1 MAPMAIM
8 TDSRGRHARER
19 RAATPSPT
27 AAQRLKAFA
36 VARRHTWLVRVLK
49 TTLPVVAAVAL
60 VAYGTLVWVVIGQ
73 RPKNF
78 DPGTMRIDSENL
90 TMENPKYDGFGKD
103 GTRYQ
108 LRAVT
113 AVTDLKMSGPIRLN
127 EISGDL
133 VQQTGAVTKIHAN
146 WGTFDQK
153 KNELELYEK
162 IDIDGSTGMKARLT
176 RATVYTKEN
185 RIVSPEPVAADMPT
199 GSVRART
206 MTLDSKARRVTFK
219 GAVEVHLKPNISA
232 ANADA
237 QAARA
242 KTSALPGLALNSGAP
257 VDITSDVLE
266 VDDNARSASFRQNV
280 VARQADATLSA
291 PELDVLYEGRAVLPG
306 GSAQPA
312 TGPDGGAKVKFLKA
326 RGGVTMS
333 QKADQASGDTLDYEV
348 GVERIALRG
357 NVVLTSGVERRVTAA
372 AADFD
377 SLADTALIT
386 GNVEVLQGPN
396 ILKGQRLALD
406 RKTGRTRLDS
416 PPDGDRAAGRIA
428 ATFYQ
433 AEPSPGKTAKGNS
446 KTDAQADSSSTGLSL
461 GASFKTDPKAPIN
474 IDAEALDIFD
484 QTKMAVFKGNVVARQ
499 GDFVV
504 RASELTARYN
514 GQSGLGL
521 ASTAA
526 TGEKGQPA
534 QLQKIEARQ
543 KVVITSSDGRTAS
556 GDWADFNVKG
566 NTAVVGGKVI
576 VSQGK
581 SIVEGTKLLIDM
593 NTGQSR
599 FEIAEAAKAASGQ
612 AEASATCPQG
622 QVCSKG
628 RIRAVFYPKEV
639 EAAKKKEAN
648 DRNGGAASTPGQ
660 SSAKQPAASSWQSTT
675 QPPGAK

>member
-1 MAPMAIM
+1 MATM
-8 TDSRGRHARER
+8 TDSSGRHARER
-19 RAATPSPT
+19 GSVTSFPT

-36 VARRHTWLVRVLK
+36 AARRHTWLVRLLK
-49 TTLPVVAAVAL
+49 TTLPLAAMVAL
-60 VAYGTLVWVVIGQ
+60 VGYGALVWVVVGQ

-108 LRAVT
+108 LRALS
-113 AVTDLKMSGPIRLN
+113 AVTDIKMSGPIRLN
-127 EISGDL
+127 SIDGDL
-133 VQQTGAVTKIHAN
+133 VQQTGAVTKIQAN

-185 RIVSPEPVAADMPT
+185 RVVSPEPVVADMPT

-206 MTLDSKARRVTFK
+206 MALDTKARRVSFK
-219 GAVEVHLKPNISA
+219 DAVEVRLKPHGPSA
-232 ANADA
+232 SSE
-237 QAARA
+237 ARA
-242 KTSALPGLALNSGAP
+242 KTSALPGLSLNTSAP
-257 VDITSDVLE
+257 VDIKSEALE
-266 VDDNARSASFRQNV
+266 VNDNARMALFRQNV
-280 VARQADATLSA
+280 VATQADATLSA
-291 PELDVLYEGRAVLPG
+291 PELDVVYEGRAALPG
-306 GSAQPA
+306 GAEPA
-312 TGPDGGAKVKFLKA
+312 ASPDGGARIRFLKA

-333 QKADQASGDTLDYEV
+333 QKEDRATSDTLDYEA

-357 NVVLTSGVERRVTAA
+357 NVVLTSGADRRVTAA

-386 GNVEVLQGPN
+386 GNVEVMQGPN
-396 ILKGQRLALD
+396 TLRGQRLALD
-406 RKTGRTRLDS
+406 RKAGKTRLDS
-416 PPDGDRAAGRIA
+416 PADGDRTAGRIA

-433 AEPSPGKTAKGNS
+433 AEQKPGEAGKGSSKSEAPTETA
-446 KTDAQADSSSTGLSL
+446 STGLAL
-461 GASFKTDPKAPIN
+461 GTSFKTDPKAPIN
-474 IDAEALDIFD
+474 IEADALDIFD
-484 QTKMAVFKGNVVARQ
+484 QAKMAVFKGNVVAKQ
-499 GDFVV
+499 GDFIV
-504 RASELTARYN
+504 RASELTARYS

-521 ASTAA
+521 ASTPVK
-526 TGEKGQPA
+526 GEKGQAA

-543 KVVITSSDGRTAS
+543 KVVIVSSDGRTAS
-556 GDWADFNVKG
+556 GDWADFNTKA

-581 SIVEGTKLLIDM
+581 NVVEGTKLLIDM
-593 NTGQSR
+593 TTGQTR
-599 FEIAEAAKAASGQ
+599 FEVADAAKAASGQ
-612 AEASATCPQG
+612 AETSPTCPEG

-628 RIRAVFYPKEV
+628 RVRAVFYPKEV
-639 EAAKKKEAN
+639 EAEKKKKADE
-648 DRNGGAASTPGQ
+648 RGAISESGQ
-660 SSAKQPAASSWQSTT
+660 SSSKQPAASSWQSTT

>member
-1 MAPMAIM
+1 M
-8 TDSRGRHARER
+8 TDTRSRHARER
-19 RAATPSPT
+19 GSATPFPT

-36 VARRHTWLVRVLK
+36 KARRHTWLVRLLK
-49 TTLPVVAAVAL
+49 TTFPVVATVAL
-60 VAYGTLVWVVIGQ
+60 VAYGGLMWVVVGQ
-73 RPKNF
+73 HPKNF
-78 DPGTMRIDSENL
+78 DPGTMRIDSQNL

-113 AVTDLKMSGPIRLN
+113 AVTDIKMSGPIRLN
-127 EISGDL
+127 SIDGDF
-133 VQQTGAVTKIHAN
+133 VQQTGTVTKIRAN

-185 RIVSPEPVAADMPT
+185 RIVSPEPVVADMPT

-206 MTLDSKARRVTFK
+206 MSLDSKTRRVTFK
-219 GAVEVHLKPNISA
+219 EAVEVHLKPNA
-232 ANADA
+232 PPANAEA

-242 KTSALPGLALNSGAP
+242 KTSALPGLALNAGAP
-257 VDITSDVLE
+257 VDIRSDTLD
-266 VDDNARSASFRQNV
+266 VDDNARSALFRQNV
-280 VARQADATLSA
+280 VARQADATLSS
-291 PELDVLYEGRAVLPG
+291 PELDVLYEGRAALPS

-312 TGPDGGAKVKFLKA
+312 AGADSGTRIKFIKA

-333 QKADQASGDTLDYEV
+333 QKEDQATGNTLDYEA

-357 NVVLTSGVERRVTAA
+357 NVVLTSGAERRVTAA

-386 GNVEVLQGPN
+386 GNVEVLQGQN
-396 ILKGQRLALD
+396 MLKGQRLALD
-406 RKTGRTRLDS
+406 RKAGKTRLDS
-416 PPDGDRAAGRIA
+416 PADADRAAGRIA

-433 AEPSPGKTAKGNS
+433 PDQKPGEAAKAGS
-446 KTDAQADSSSTGLSL
+446 KSETQTETSSTGLAL
-461 GASFKTDPKAPIN
+461 GPSFKTDPKAPIN
-474 IDAEALDIFD
+474 IEAESLDIFD
-484 QTKMAVFKGNVVARQ
+484 PAKMALFKGNVVARQ

-504 RASELTARYN
+504 RASELTARYS

-521 ASTAA
+521 ASTSAK
-526 TGEKGQPA
+526 GEKGQAA

-543 KVVITSSDGRTAS
+543 KVVITSGDGRTAS
-556 GDWADFNVKG
+556 GDWADFNVKA

-581 SIVEGTKLLIDM
+581 SVVEGTKLLIDM

-599 FEIAEAAKAASGQ
+599 FEIAEAGKAASGQ
-612 AEASATCPQG
+612 AEASPTCPEG
-622 QVCSKG
+622 QVCSKS

-639 EAAKKKEAN
+639 EAAKKKRADE
-648 DRNGGAASTPGQ
+648 RNGSSDATAGQ
-660 SSAKQPAASSWQSTT
+660 PSSKQPAASSWQSTT

>member
-1 MAPMAIM
+1 MAIM

-232 ANADA
+232 A
-237 QAARA
+237 
-242 KTSALPGLALNSGAP
+242 K
-257 VDITSDVLE
+257 
-266 VDDNARSASFRQNV
+266 
-280 VARQADATLSA
+280 
-291 PELDVLYEGRAVLPG
+291 
-306 GSAQPA
+306 
-312 TGPDGGAKVKFLKA
+312 
-326 RGGVTMS
+326 
-333 QKADQASGDTLDYEV
+333 
-348 GVERIALRG
+348 
-357 NVVLTSGVERRVTAA
+357 
-372 AADFD
+372 
-377 SLADTALIT
+377 
-386 GNVEVLQGPN
+386 
-396 ILKGQRLALD
+396 D
-406 RKTGRTRLDS
+406 RKS
-416 PPDGDRAAGRIA
+416 
-428 ATFYQ
+428 
-433 AEPSPGKTAKGNS
+433 
-446 KTDAQADSSSTGLSL
+446 
-461 GASFKTDPKAPIN
+461 
-474 IDAEALDIFD
+474 
-484 QTKMAVFKGNVVARQ
+484 VV
-499 GDFVV
+499 
-504 RASELTARYN
+504 
-514 GQSGLGL
+514 
-521 ASTAA
+521 
-526 TGEKGQPA
+526 
-534 QLQKIEARQ
+534 
-543 KVVITSSDGRTAS
+543 
-556 GDWADFNVKG
+556 
-566 NTAVVGGKVI
+566 
-576 VSQGK
+576 
-581 SIVEGTKLLIDM
+581 
-593 NTGQSR
+593 
-599 FEIAEAAKAASGQ
+599 
-612 AEASATCPQG
+612 
-622 QVCSKG
+622 
-628 RIRAVFYPKEV
+628 
-639 EAAKKKEAN
+639 
-648 DRNGGAASTPGQ
+648 
-660 SSAKQPAASSWQSTT
+660 
-675 QPPGAK
+675 

>member
-1 MAPMAIM
+1 MAIM
-8 TDSRGRHARER
+8 TDTRSRIAQRMGP
-19 RAATPSPT
+19 ATPVPS
-27 AAQRLKAFA
+27 AAERVKAFG
-36 VARRHTWLVRVLK
+36 VARRHTWLVRFLK
-49 TTLPVVAAVAL
+49 TTLPVAAIVAFIG
-60 VAYGTLVWVVIGQ
+60 YGALVWVVVGQ

-113 AVTDLKMSGPIRLN
+113 AVTDIRMSGPIRLN
-127 EISGDL
+127 GIEGDL
-133 VQQTGAVTKIHAN
+133 VQQTGAVTKINAN

-176 RATVYTKEN
+176 RAIVYTKEN
-185 RIVSPEPVAADMPT
+185 RVVSPEPVVADMPT

-206 MTLDSKARRVTFK
+206 MNLDSKARRVSFK
-219 GAVEVHLKPNISA
+219 DAVEVHLKPNVASA
-232 ANADA
+232 NSDA
-237 QAARA
+237 QARA
-242 KTSALPGLALNSGAP
+242 KTSALPGLALNTNAP
-257 VDITSDVLE
+257 VDIRSEALD
-266 VDDNARSASFRQNV
+266 VDDNAHTALFRQNV
-280 VARQADATLSA
+280 VATQADATLSA
-291 PELDVLYEGRAVLPG
+291 PELDVLYEGRAALPG

-312 TGPDGGAKVKFLKA
+312 ASPESNARIKFLKA

-333 QKADQASGDTLDYEV
+333 QKEDRATSDTLDYEA

-357 NVVLTSGVERRVTAA
+357 NVVLTSGADRRITAI

-386 GNVEVLQGPN
+386 GNVEVTQGLN
-396 ILKGQRLALD
+396 LLKGQRLALD
-406 RKTGRTRLDS
+406 RKAGKTRLDS
-416 PPDGDRAAGRIA
+416 PADGDRAAGRIA

-433 AEPSPGKTAKGNS
+433 SEQKASEAPKGIAKS
-446 KTDAQADSSSTGLSL
+446 EAPIETSSMGMPL
-461 GASFKTDPKAPIN
+461 GTSFKTDPKAPIN
-474 IDAEALDIFD
+474 VDADALDIFD
-484 QTKMAVFKGNVVARQ
+484 QAKMAVFKGNVLAKQ

-504 RASELTARYN
+504 RASELTARYS

-521 ASTAA
+521 ASTPAKS
-526 TGEKGQPA
+526 EKGQAA

-556 GDWADFNVKG
+556 GDWADFNVKA

-576 VSQGK
+576 VTQGK
-581 SIVEGTKLLIDM
+581 SVVEGTKLLIDM

-599 FEIAEAAKAASGQ
+599 FEVAEGAKAATGQ
-612 AEASATCPQG
+612 AEASPSCPEG

-628 RIRAVFYPKEV
+628 RIRAVFYPKEA
-639 EAAKKKEAN
+639 EAAKKKKADERSGSESAP
-648 DRNGGAASTPGQ
+648 AQ
-660 SSAKQPAASSWQSTT
+660 SSKQPAASSWQSTT

>member
-1 MAPMAIM
+1 M
-8 TDSRGRHARER
+8 ER
-19 RAATPSPT
+19 S
-27 AAQRLKAFA
+27 KAVA
-36 VARRHTWLVRVLK
+36 KARRHTWLVRLLK
-49 TTLPVVAAVAL
+49 TTFPLVGAIAL
-60 VAYGTLVWVVIGQ
+60 VSYGALVFLIIGQ

-127 EISGDL
+127 DIDGDL
-133 VQQTGAVTKIHAN
+133 VQQTGAVTKIRAS

-185 RIVSPEPVAADMPT
+185 RVVSPEPVTADMPT

-206 MTLDSKARRVTFK
+206 MSLDSKARRVMFK
-219 GAVEVHLKPNISA
+219 DAVEVHLKPNASPA
-232 ANADA
+232 SSEA
-237 QAARA
+237 QARA

-257 VDITSDVLE
+257 VEIRSDVLE
-266 VDDNARSASFRQNV
+266 VDDNARTALFRHNV

-291 PELDVLYEGRAVLPG
+291 PELDVLYEGRAALPG
-306 GSAQPA
+306 GPTQPA
-312 TGPDGGAKVKFLKA
+312 ASADSGTRIKYLKA
-326 RGGVTMS
+326 RGGVTMT
-333 QKADQASGDTLDYEV
+333 QKEDQATGDTLDYEA

-357 NVVLTSGVERRVTAA
+357 NVVLTSGAERRVTAA

-386 GNVEVLQGPN
+386 GNVEAVQGMN
-396 ILKGQRLALD
+396 ILRGQRLALD
-406 RKTGRTRLDS
+406 RKAGKTRLDS
-416 PPDGDRAAGRIA
+416 PADADRAAGRIA

-433 AEPSPGKTAKGNS
+433 PDQKPGEAAKGSS
-446 KTDAQADSSSTGLSL
+446 KSEVQTETSSAGLAL
-461 GASFKTDPKAPIN
+461 GTSFKTDPKAPIN
-474 IDAEALDIFD
+474 IDAESLDVLD
-484 QTKMAVFKGNVVARQ
+484 AAKSAVFKGNVVARQ

-504 RASELTARYN
+504 RASELTARYS
-514 GQSGLGL
+514 GQSGLGM
-521 ASTAA
+521 ASTPA
-526 TGEKGQPA
+526 KGDKAQAA

-543 KVVITSSDGRTAS
+543 KVVITSGDGRTAS
-556 GDWADFNVKG
+556 GDWADFDVKA

-581 SIVEGTKLLIDM
+581 SVVEGTKLLIDM

-599 FEIAEAAKAASGQ
+599 FEVADAAKAASGN
-612 AEASATCPQG
+612 AEASPTCPEG

-639 EAAKKKEAN
+639 EASKGKKP
-648 DRNGGAASTPGQ
+648 DGRNGGSEVNSGQ
-660 SSAKQPAASSWQSTT
+660 SSSSKQPASSSWQSTT

>member
-1 MAPMAIM
+1 M
-8 TDSRGRHARER
+8 TDTRRGHAREGGST
-19 RAATPSPT
+19 APLAT
-27 AAQRLKAFA
+27 AAQRFKAFA
-36 VARRHTWLVRVLK
+36 KARRHTWLVRLLK
-49 TTLPVVAAVAL
+49 TAFPLVAAVAL
-60 VAYGTLVWVVIGQ
+60 ISYGGFVLLIVGQ

-127 EISGDL
+127 VITGDL
-133 VQQTGAVTKIHAN
+133 VQQTGTVTKIQAN

-162 IDIDGSTGMKARLT
+162 IDIDGSNGMKARLT

-185 RIVSPEPVAADMPT
+185 RIVTQEPVTADMPT

-206 MTLDSKARRVTFK
+206 MSLDSKARRVTFK
-219 GAVEVHLKPNISA
+219 DDVEVHLKPNPA
-232 ANADA
+232 PANPEA

-242 KTSALPGLALNSGAP
+242 KTSALPGLALNTGAP
-257 VDITSDVLE
+257 VDIRSDALE
-266 VDDNARSASFRQNV
+266 VDDNARSALFRQNV
-280 VARQADATLSA
+280 VARQADATLKA
-291 PELDVLYEGRAVLPG
+291 PELDVLYEGRAALPG
-306 GSAQPA
+306 GAAQPA
-312 TGPDGGAKVKFLKA
+312 TGPEGGTKIKFLKA
-326 RGGVTMS
+326 RGGVAMS
-333 QKADQASGDTLDYEV
+333 QKEDQATGETLDYEA

-357 NVVLTSGVERRVTAA
+357 NVVLTSGSERRVTSA

-377 SLADTALIT
+377 TLADTALIT
-386 GNVEVLQGPN
+386 GDVEVLQGAN

-406 RKTGRTRLDS
+406 RKAGKTRLDS
-416 PPDGDRAAGRIA
+416 PADGDRAAGRIA
-428 ATFYQ
+428 ATFYRPEQ
-433 AEPSPGKTAKGNS
+433 KPGEAVKGSS
-446 KTDAQADSSSTGLSL
+446 KGESQTETSSTGLAL

-474 IDAEALDIFD
+474 IDAETLDIFD
-484 QTKMAVFKGNVVARQ
+484 QTKMAVFKGSVIAKQ

-504 RASELTARYN
+504 RASELTARYS
-514 GQSGLGL
+514 GQTGLGL
-521 ASTAA
+521 ASPAA
-526 TGEKGQPA
+526 KGEKGQGA

-543 KVVITSSDGRTAS
+543 KVVITSTDGRTAS
-556 GDWADFNVKG
+556 GDWADFDVKA

-581 SIVEGTKLLIDM
+581 SVVEGTKLLIDM

-599 FEIAEAAKAASGQ
+599 FEVADAAKTGTDK
-612 AEASATCPQG
+612 AEASPACPEG

-639 EAAKKKEAN
+639 EAGKKKKTDE
-648 DRNGGAASTPGQ
+648 RNGSEPAPGQ
-660 SSAKQPAASSWQSTT
+660 SPSSSKQPASSSWQSTT

>member
-1 MAPMAIM
+1 MAIM
-8 TDSRGRHARER
+8 TDSRGRYARER
-19 RAATPSPT
+19 GSATPFPT

-36 VARRHTWLVRVLK
+36 TARRHTWLVRFLK
-49 TTLPVVAAVAL
+49 TTLPVAATVAL
-60 VAYGTLVWVVIGQ
+60 VAYGGLVWVVVGQ

-78 DPGTMRIDSENL
+78 DPGTMRIDAKNL

-113 AVTDLKMSGPIRLN
+113 AVTDIKMSGPIRLN
-127 EISGDL
+127 GIDGDL
-133 VQQTGAVTKIHAN
+133 VQQTGAVTKLQAN

-185 RIVSPEPVAADMPT
+185 RVVSPEPVVADMPT

-206 MTLDSKARRVTFK
+206 MVLDTKSRRVSFK
-219 GAVEVHLKPNISA
+219 DAVEVHLKPNGPSA
-232 ANADA
+232 NSDA
-237 QAARA
+237 QGARA
-242 KTSALPGLALNSGAP
+242 RTSALPGLALNTTAP
-257 VDITSDVLE
+257 VDIKSEALD
-266 VDDNARSASFRQNV
+266 VDDNARTALFRENV
-280 VARQADATLSA
+280 VATQSDATLSA
-291 PELDVLYEGRAVLPG
+291 PELDVLYEGRAALPG
-306 GSAQPA
+306 GAAQPA
-312 TGPDGGAKVKFLKA
+312 TGTDGGTKIKFLKA

-333 QKADQASGDTLDYEV
+333 QKEDRATSDTLDYEA

-357 NVVLTSGVERRVTAA
+357 NVVLASGADRRVTAA

-386 GNVEVLQGPN
+386 GNVEVTQGPN
-396 ILKGQRLALD
+396 ILRGQRLALD
-406 RKTGRTRLDS
+406 RKAGKTHLDS
-416 PPDGDRAAGRIA
+416 PADGDRAAARIA

-433 AEPSPGKTAKGNS
+433 PEQKPGEAAKGTS
-446 KTDAQADSSSTGLSL
+446 RSETPAETSSTGFAL
-461 GASFKTDPKAPIN
+461 GTSFKTDPKAPIN
-474 IDAEALDIFD
+474 IEAESLDIFD
-484 QTKMAVFKGNVVARQ
+484 QTKMAVFKGNVVAKQ

-504 RASELTARYN
+504 RASELTARYS

-521 ASTAA
+521 ASTPVA
-526 TGEKGQPA
+526 GEKGQPA
-534 QLQKIEARQ
+534 QLQKIEARR

-556 GDWADFNVKG
+556 GDWADFNTKA

-581 SIVEGTKLLIDM
+581 SVVEGTKLLIDM
-593 NTGQSR
+593 NSGQSR
-599 FEIAEAAKAASGQ
+599 FEVADAAKAASGQ
-612 AEASATCPQG
+612 AEASPTCPEG

-628 RIRAVFYPKEV
+628 RVRAVFYPKEA
-639 EAAKKKEAN
+639 EAAKKKKMD
-648 DRNGGAASTPGQ
+648 DRGAGSDSTSGQ
-660 SSAKQPAASSWQSTT
+660 PSSKQPAASSWQSTT